1 MPISNNPVVGRGLV
15 VVRFAVM
22 LKPLL
27 RLDGASIMRH
37 LSVPS
42 AQTQHWLERCR
53 SEKWLAEHT
62 GVSTLDDGNKAI
74 PLNDSAPVE
83 GDAVWMGLAVLE
95 LEAKGKAPSHWTEHL
110 DPELYLAHKEDW
122 PKAYETQGDVLIVK
136 LEGSIW
142 DAAETMADA
151 MLTQLPSVRLVCADL
166 GVQGDFRVRN
176 LHPLASR
183 DGTIHTRTRIKEN
196 GYLLWVDPSKVY
208 FSARLSNERIETL
221 ATAKR
226 LFERLQRRIVV
237 ADPYA
242 GVGPSMGALLGE
254 PDLLAGYHAGD
265 LNPDAVDLLRENL
278 TYLSRKRKDTNGDA
292 ALPLHPS
299 TVVCSDATTWALDEA
314 LKGSCDLLLINLPHD
329 SIEHLPHVLPLL
341 RPNQISVLRGWAVV
355 ERAREA
361 ERKRLIEDAITQAG
375 GRTESMTFHEVKGF
389 SASKSFV
396 CFEAWIE
403 LAE

>member
-1 MPISNNPVVGRGLV
+1 
-15 VVRFAVM
+15 
-22 LKPLL
+22 
-27 RLDGASIMRH
+27 MRH

-42 AQTQHWLERCR
+42 AQTQHWLEFCR

-74 PLNDSAPVE
+74 PLNDSAPAD
-83 GDAVWMGLAVLE
+83 GDAVWMGLAMII
-95 LEAKGKAPSHWTEHL
+95 LEAKAKTPSHWTEHL
-110 DPELYLAHKEDW
+110 DPELYLLHKEDW

-136 LEGSIW
+136 LEDSIW

-183 DGTIHTRTRIKEN
+183 DGTVDTRTRIKEN

-226 LFERLQRRIVV
+226 LSERLNRGIVV

-254 PDLLAGYHAGD
+254 PGLLDGYHAGD
-265 LNPDAVDLLRENL
+265 LNPDAVDLLSENL
-278 TYLSRKRKDTNGDA
+278 THLAQKRKDVNGD
-292 ALPLHPS
+292 
-299 TVVCSDATTWALDEA
+299 
-314 LKGSCDLLLINLPHD
+314 DL
-329 SIEHLPHVLPLL
+329 
-341 RPNQISVLRGWAVV
+341 G
-355 ERAREA
+355 
-361 ERKRLIEDAITQAG
+361 AG
-375 GRTESMTFHEVKGF
+375 
-389 SASKSFV
+389 
-396 CFEAWIE
+396 
-403 LAE
+403 